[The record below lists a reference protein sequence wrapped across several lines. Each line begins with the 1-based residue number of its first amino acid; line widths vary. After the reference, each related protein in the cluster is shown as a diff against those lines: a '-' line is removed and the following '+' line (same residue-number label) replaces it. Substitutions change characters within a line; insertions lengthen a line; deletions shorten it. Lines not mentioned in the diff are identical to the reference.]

1 MYALCGRKGNP
12 MANQLRA
19 IVFVA
24 QNGGAGK
31 TTLAAMLAVAAAQ
44 SGEKVLAID
53 VDPQG
58 SLSAWGNRRN
68 GNGQTGECLVVDR
81 LAADRMRH
89 LPALLDALAAKGFTL
104 VVLDT
109 AGIDETSTHQVIAA
123 VDLCLM
129 PARPTRLDIEA
140 SRRTFRTAIG
150 LGKPTAF
157 LLNQCPPTIRSPRA
171 IEAAEG
177 LKMLGV
183 LADPIMTSRA
193 DFQDAV
199 AAGLGVTEYAP
210 TGNAAIETAALWR
223 WVHTRLGKG
232 KGRAS
237 HFNSPRTAA

>member
-1 MYALCGRKGNP
+1 
-12 MANQLRA
+12 
-19 IVFVA
+19 
-24 QNGGAGK
+24 
-31 TTLAAMLAVAAAQ
+31 MLAVAAAQ

-58 SLSAWGNRRN
+58 SLSAWGDRRD
-68 GNGQTGECLVVDR
+68 GNGQTGERLVVDR
-81 LAADRMRH
+81 LAADRMCH

-109 AGIDETSTHQVIAA
+109 AGIDETSTHHVIAA

-140 SRRTFRTAIG
+140 SRRTFRTAIA

-157 LLNQCPPTIRSPRA
+157 LLNQCPPTMRSPRA

-199 AAGLGVTEYAP
+199 AAGLVSRNTRPQARRPLRPQLFGV
-210 TGNAAIETAALWR
+210 GF
-223 WVHTRLGKG
+223 TRKGSNNGK
-232 KGRAS
+232 AS
-237 HFNSPRTAA
+237 PFNSPRTAA

>member
-1 MYALCGRKGNP
+1 
-12 MANQLRA
+12 MAKRPRA

-24 QNGGAGK
+24 QKGGAGK

-53 VDPQG
+53 VDPQ
-58 SLSAWGNRRN
+58 SALLAWGDRRD
-68 GNGQTGECLVVDR
+68 GNGQTGERLVVDR
-81 LAADRMRH
+81 LAAGHMRH
-89 LPALLDALAAKGFTL
+89 LPALVDALAAKGFTL

-109 AGIDETSTHQVIAA
+109 AGIDDTSTQQVIPAA
-123 VDLCLM
+123 DLCLM
-129 PARPTRLDIEA
+129 PARPNRLDIEA

-210 TGNAAIETAALWR
+210 TGDAATETAALWR

-232 KGRAS
+232 NRRAS

>member
-1 MYALCGRKGNP
+1 
-12 MANQLRA
+12 MAKRPRA

-24 QNGGAGK
+24 QKGGAGK

-53 VDPQG
+53 VDPQ
-58 SLSAWGNRRN
+58 SALLAWGDRRD
-68 GNGQTGECLVVDR
+68 GNGQTGERLVVDR
-81 LAADRMRH
+81 LAAGHMRH
-89 LPALLDALAAKGFTL
+89 LPALVDALAAKGFTL
-104 VVLDT
+104 AVLDT
-109 AGIDETSTHQVIAA
+109 AGIDDTSTQQVIPAA
-123 VDLCLM
+123 DLCLM

>member
-109 AGIDETSTHQVIAA
+109 AGIDDTTTHQLIAA
-123 VDLCLM
+123 ADLCLM

-140 SRRTFRTAIG
+140 SRRTFRTAIA

-171 IEAAEG
+171 IEAAEV

-183 LADPIMTSRA
+183 LADPIMTFRA
-193 DFQDAV
+193 DVQDAV

-210 TGNAAIETAALWR
+210 TGKAAVETAALWR
-223 WVHTRLGKG
+223 WVHTRLRKNNS
-232 KGRAS
+232 KVS
-237 HFNSPRTAA
+237 PFNSPRPAA

>member
-1 MYALCGRKGNP
+1 
-12 MANQLRA
+12 MAKRLRA

-24 QNGGAGK
+24 QKGGAGK
-31 TTLAAMLAVAAAQ
+31 TTLAAMLAVAGAQ

-58 SLSAWGNRRN
+58 SLSVWGDRRN
-68 GNGQTGECLVVDR
+68 GNGQTGERLVVDR

-109 AGIDETSTHQVIAA
+109 AGVDDATTHQVIAA

-140 SRRTFRTAIG
+140 SRRTFRTAIA

-157 LLNQCPPTIRSPRA
+157 LLNHCPPTIRSPRA

-177 LKMLGV
+177 LKTLGV
-183 LADPIMTSRA
+183 LADPIITSRA
-193 DFQDAV
+193 DFPDAV

-210 TGNAAIETAALWR
+210 TGKAAIEIAVLWR
-223 WVHTRLGKG
+223 WVHTRLARGSNSGKG
-232 KGRAS
+232 SAL
-237 HFNSPRTAA
+237 NSPRPAA

>member
-1 MYALCGRKGNP
+1 
-12 MANQLRA
+12 MAKRLRA

-24 QNGGAGK
+24 QKGGAGK

-58 SLSAWGNRRN
+58 ALLAWGDRRD
-68 GNGQTGECLVVDR
+68 GNGQTGERLVVDR
-81 LAADRMRH
+81 LAAGHMRH

-109 AGIDETSTHQVIAA
+109 AGIEDTTTHQVIAA
-123 VDLCLM
+123 ADLCLM

-140 SRRTFRTAIG
+140 SRRTFRTAIA

-171 IEAAEG
+171 IEAAEV

-183 LADPIMTSRA
+183 LADPIMTFRA
-193 DFQDAV
+193 DVQDAV

-210 TGNAAIETAALWR
+210 TGKAAVETAALWR
-223 WVHTRLGKG
+223 WVHTRLRKNNGKV
-232 KGRAS
+232 S
-237 HFNSPRTAA
+237 PFNSPRPAA

>member
-1 MYALCGRKGNP
+1 
-12 MANQLRA
+12 MAKRLRA

-24 QNGGAGK
+24 QKGGAGK

-58 SLSAWGNRRN
+58 SLWAWGDRRD
-68 GNGQTGECLVVDR
+68 GNAQTGERLVVDR
-81 LAADRMRH
+81 LAADRMCH

-109 AGIDETSTHQVIAA
+109 AGINETSTHHVIAA

-157 LLNQCPPTIRSPRA
+157 LLNQCPPTMRSPRA

-193 DFQDAV
+193 DVQDAV

-210 TGNAAIETAALWR
+210 TGKAAVETAALWR
-223 WVHTRLGKG
+223 WVHTRLRKNNS
-232 KGRAS
+232 KVS
-237 HFNSPRTAA
+237 PFNSPRPAA